1 MQLTVLLQDEVRAIH
16 QATLR
21 ILSEV
26 GVFLD
31 DDEARTLLFD
41 HGARQHGER
50 VSLPPDLIETC
61 LERCPQQVTLRGRGS
76 EATLGEGTLHVHNL
90 GGARDVLDT
99 PGGELRP
106 ATTVDVAN
114 STRLLDAL
122 ENVTTVTPLYT
133 PRDVPPW
140 AITLTMFSQMVRHT
154 LKPINGPGV
163 QTRREV
169 RRLAEMMR
177 IVFGDAPAVSL
188 AVSPI
193 SPLTFPKV
201 IAQAILEV
209 ARQGVP
215 FGPLPCPTMGATAPV
230 SLAGALAQQNA
241 EILASIVLAQLV
253 SPGLPVIYCG
263 RLAALNMR
271 SGAPVWGNPEIGLVS
286 AATVQVGHHYHL
298 PVNVYGLACSGYS
311 LDIQNGYERALNAIV
326 PALAGADELS
336 GVGEMAGGPMSSNAQ
351 MVIDNEIV
359 GMTHR
364 VRRGFVVDEEAL
376 ALAVIAQVMDST
388 RNFLAEPHSVK
399 YLRAGEVWHSRLAV
413 QEVSWEMWRNAGGA
427 TVVERAQH
435 EAEHILATHEVPP
448 LPEDQLC
455 ALDEM
460 VQAVAVSEQA
470 GKT

>member
-1 MQLTVLLQDEVRAIH
+1 MQLTILSQDEVRAIH

-41 HGARQHGER
+41 HGAREHHER
-50 VSLPPDLIETC
+50 VSLPPDLVETC
-61 LERCPQQVTLRGRGS
+61 LERCPQRVTLRGRGG
-76 EATLGEGTLHVHNL
+76 EVTLGGGALNVHNL
-90 GGARDVLDT
+90 GGARDVLEA
-99 PGGELRP
+99 PGSDLRP

-133 PRDVPPW
+133 PRDVPPG
-140 AITLTMFSQMVRHT
+140 AIALTMFNQTVRHT

-177 IVFGDAPAVSL
+177 IVFGNAPAVSL
-188 AVSPI
+188 AISPI
-193 SPLTFPKV
+193 SPLTFPGD

-215 FGPLPCPTMGATAPV
+215 FGPLPCPNVGATAPM

-253 SPGLPVIYCG
+253 TPGLPVIYCG

-271 SGAPVWGNPEIGLVS
+271 SGAPLWGNPEIGLVS

-298 PVNVYGLACSGYS
+298 PVNVYGLACSGYA

-336 GVGEMAGGPMSSNAQ
+336 GVGEMAGGPISSNAQ

-359 GMTHR
+359 AMVHR
-364 VRRGFVVDEEAL
+364 MRRGFVVDEAAL
-376 ALAVIAQVMDST
+376 AVEVIAQVMDST
-388 RNFLAEPHSVK
+388 RNFLAEPHTIK

-413 QEVSWEMWRNAGGA
+413 QEVSWEMWRDGGGP
-427 TVVERAQH
+427 TMVERAHH
-435 EAEHILATHEVPP
+435 EAERILATHEVPP
-448 LPEDQLC
+448 LPEDQSC
-455 ALDEM
+455 ALDDI
-460 VQAVAVSEQA
+460 VRAVAVSQQA